1 MSKIKAILFDMDGV
15 LIEAKEWHYEALN
28 QALKIFGC
36 EISLYDHLVTFDGL
50 PTRKKLNMLSSLGK
64 LPLNLHPI
72 INTMKQKYTMRIIL
86 NKCRPLFNHQYAI
99 SKLKSEGYKLAVC
112 SNSIRKSVE
121 VMIDQAGL
129 SNYFD
134 FYISNE
140 DVKNGKPNPEMY
152 QLAMKKMKL
161 KPDECLILE
170 DNDHGIKAALAS
182 GGHLLKI
189 GEVNDVNYLN
199 IKTRILE
206 LEKKIK

>member
-64 LPLNLHPI
+64 LPLDLHPI
-72 INTMKQKYTMRIIL
+72 INIMKQKYTMRIIL
-86 NKCRPLFNHQYAI
+86 SKCRPQFNHQYAI

-129 SNYFD
+129 SEYFD

-189 GEVNDVNYLN
+189 GEVSDVNYLN

-206 LEKKIK
+206 LEKK

>member
-15 LIEAKEWHYEALN
+15 LIEAKDWHYEALN

-50 PTRKKLNMLSSLGK
+50 PTRKKLDMLSSLGK
-64 LPLNLHPI
+64 LPLDLHPI

-86 NKCRPLFNHQYAI
+86 NKCKPLFNHQYAI

-121 VMIDQAGL
+121 MMIDQAGL
-129 SNYFD
+129 AEYFD
-134 FYISNE
+134 FYVSNE
-140 DVKNGKPNPEMY
+140 DVKIGKPNPEMY
-152 QLAMKKMKL
+152 QLAIKKMKL
-161 KPDECLILE
+161 NPQECLILE
-170 DNDHGIKAALAS
+170 DNEHGIKAALAS
-182 GGHLLKI
+182 GGNLLKI

-199 IKTRILE
+199 IKNRILE
-206 LEKKIK
+206 LEKK